1 MLTNRALIL
10 VVVLFLLFTAPF
22 AIALLTPRTYNF
34 TPFSI
39 YNESWDGASGFR
51 QVFEEAGA
59 DVETVIS
66 STNALNRLNETP
78 PDIFVILGPAL
89 HYDFSESL
97 ALLIYLLKGGRVLI
111 ADDFGTG
118 NDILSLVSTL
128 LSAIGSMTENM
139 TKSLFGFSPTD
150 WSQNLTARNYD
161 PSIPFPTPIGI
172 RFNGS
177 VLIDTEN
184 HLDSPVQPILRTGST
199 QTTFFISSWT
209 PSLTTDAGVNQVLC
223 NYATSISWKLRYH
236 DFDENVTKEQWFPFG
251 SMKVAIAGII
261 DYDFQLATLLSS
273 DNSWLESNVTQA
285 QYGNYYPDSSEWGGV
300 KFPVFAFLP
309 LGPLYSPVSP
319 MIGIC
324 SDPSMFIN
332 GIMDNT
338 NFDNQRFAQ
347 NIAAFMLAGRPGASV
362 IFDEAHLKHAPIS
375 PLLTLGTYLRFLDL
389 ITMFPLFAPL
399 LPIIVISY
407 GRRYLPKKTE
417 SKPILFAKEEL
428 QYGRSFFA
436 AKMRQFLQ
444 TRDYR
449 KALELIYRRT
459 RRQILRKTRHTKFT
473 PEVGAEYLT
482 SQYGSTFGDVEALK
496 EKFADLDKMT
506 RSRLQVGEQ
515 YFIRQYLFLKK
526 ISDALIGVT
535 TYAGKLGSVS
545 PSVEK
550 VEAPPTNIVEKTIR
564 VIKDLI
570 KR

>member
-10 VVVLFLLFTAPF
+10 VIILFLLFTAPF

-51 QVFEEAGA
+51 QIFEEAGA
-59 DVETVIS
+59 NVETIIS

-139 TKSLFGFSPTD
+139 TTNLFGFSQAD
-150 WSQNLTARNYD
+150 WSQSLSNEGQNT
-161 PSIPFPTPIGI
+161 SIAFPTPIGI

-184 HLDSPVQPILRTGST
+184 HLDSPVQPILRTGVT
-199 QTTFFISSWT
+199 ETTFVPPWASV
-209 PSLTTDAGVNQVLC
+209 LTTGVSQVLC

-251 SMKVAIAGII
+251 NMKAAIEGVIR
-261 DYDFQLATLLSS
+261 YDFQLATLVSS
-273 DNSWLESNVTQA
+273 ANSWLESNVTQA

-300 KFPVFAFLP
+300 RFPVFAFLP
-309 LGPLYSPVSP
+309 LGPLDSPVSP

-338 NFDNQRFAQ
+338 NFNNRRFAQ
-347 NIAAFMLAGRPGASV
+347 NIASYMLAGRPEASV
-362 IFDEAHLKHAPIS
+362 IFDEAHLRHAPVS

-389 ITMFPLFAPL
+389 ISMFPLFAPL
-399 LPIIVISY
+399 LPLIVISY

-417 SKPILFAKEEL
+417 SKPILFAKEEKL
-428 QYGRSFFA
+428 YGRSFFA

-473 PEVGAEYLT
+473 PEIGAEYLI
-482 SQYGSTFGDVEALK
+482 SQFSSTFGDFEALK
-496 EKFADLDKMT
+496 EKFIDLDKMT

-515 YFIRQYLFLKK
+515 YFIKQYLFLKK
-526 ISDALIGVT
+526 ISDALVGVT
-535 TYAGKLGSVS
+535 TYSSKLGSVS
-545 PSVEK
+545 PGVDKS
-550 VEAPPTNIVEKTIR
+550 EAPPTNIVKKTIH